1 MKLILLGPPAAG
13 KGTQAEAIAEKY
25 ALAHISTGDMLR
37 AEIALQTNRGMQAKA
52 LIDKGNLVPD
62 EMICAM
68 VEERIAH
75 EDCRHGFILDGF
87 PRTLAQAEAISSM
100 TDIDAVFDID
110 TEPELLIAR
119 VAKRRVCPE
128 CKHTQVAEEGEAPLC
143 AKCGAKLIRRPDDNP
158 EAMRNR
164 LAVYYEST
172 FPLIQYYKQKGILVP
187 IDGGQSLEAVTRDI
201 YSYIDEKLS

>member
-1 MKLILLGPPAAG
+1 
-13 KGTQAEAIAEKY
+13 
-25 ALAHISTGDMLR
+25 
-37 AEIALQTNRGMQAKA
+37 
-52 LIDKGNLVPD
+52 
-62 EMICAM
+62 
-68 VEERIAH
+68 
-75 EDCRHGFILDGF
+75 
-87 PRTLAQAEAISSM
+87 M
-100 TDIDAVFDID
+100 TDIDAVLDID
-110 TEPELLIAR
+110 AEPELLIAR
-119 VAKRRVCPE
+119 VSKRRVCPE
-128 CKHTQVAEEGEAPLC
+128 CKHTQVAEEGEEPLC